1 MASSIDYTPFVNRI
15 ITLLLNSNFDESF
28 NEQGNKIGRDI
39 YSISGCR
46 GLYKV
51 MSLVDEEL
59 LNCEYSNSFLGG
71 LRNLEV
77 SWSGICEE
85 WQS

>member
-1 MASSIDYTPFVNRI
+1 MTLDYTKFVDRI
-15 ITLLLNSNFDESF
+15 ITLLLNPSYDESF
-28 NEQGNKIGRDI
+28 NEQGNKIGREI
-39 YSISGCR
+39 YNTIGYR

-51 MSLVDEEL
+51 MNIVDKQL
-59 LNCEYSNSFLGG
+59 LNCEYSSEFLLN

-85 WQS
+85 WQA

>member
-1 MASSIDYTPFVNRI
+1 MTQKLNYTQFVNKI
-15 ITLLLNSNFDESF
+15 IELLLNSTYDEYF
-28 NEQGNKIGRDI
+28 NEQSNKIGREI
-39 YSISGCR
+39 YNITGYR

-51 MSLVDEEL
+51 MNMVEEEL
-59 LNCEYSNSFLGG
+59 LNCEYSNEILSS

-85 WQS
+85 WQM